1 MKRLLG
7 LLAAAALPTMGANA
21 YEQAYD
27 RTEPGVF
34 EIKTLPAVRAMKAE
48 REGPYFGTENGLFR
62 RLFRYI
68 QANEVAMT
76 TPVETE
82 TQTAVMRFFAGPGA
96 PADLPSTN
104 GVAIEA
110 LGERIV
116 ASAGARGSYSE
127 ENIAASTR
135 DLRAWLAK
143 QTGWV
148 EAGPPRAA
156 YWNGPFIP
164 GFLKRYEVHIP
175 VRAETV
181 KAAAGG

>member
-7 LLAAAALPTMGANA
+7 LLAAAAMPALGAHA
-21 YEQAYD
+21 YEQAYAP
-27 RTEPGVF
+27 TVPGAF
-34 EIKTLPAVRAMKAE
+34 EIKALPAVRAMKAE

-68 QANEVAMT
+68 QANDVAMT
-76 TPVETE
+76 TPVEAE
-82 TQTAVMRFFAGPGA
+82 TQTAVMRFFAGPDA

-104 GVAIEA
+104 GVSVEA
-110 LGERIV
+110 LGERVV

-127 ENIAASTR
+127 ENIAETTR
-135 DLRAWLAK
+135 ELRAWLGTQA
-143 QTGWV
+143 GWV

-164 GFLKRYEVHIP
+164 GFFKKYEVHIP
-175 VRAETV
+175 VRPASP
-181 KAAAGG
+181 AGPK